1 MADNTDKPKIGRPT
15 TYTVELADEI
25 CARIT
30 EGESL
35 NRICQD
41 DHIPALK
48 VVYSWLRL
56 HDEFSNNYVRARDEQ
71 ADTYADKI
79 QDIAEGALS
88 KRYDPNS
95 ARVAIDGYKWSA
107 SKLKPKKYGDKLDVE
122 SGGKPI
128 TFIVNRGGDEQTD
141 SND

>member
-1 MADNTDKPKIGRPT
+1 MARPSKYTDD
-15 TYTVELADEI
+15 LADEI

-35 NRICQD
+35 NKICQD

-48 VVYSWLRL
+48 VIYSWLRK
-56 HDEFSNNYVRARDEQ
+56 HEQFSNNYARAREEQ

-79 QDIAEGALS
+79 QDIAQGALT
-88 KRYDPNS
+88 KKYDANA
-95 ARVAIDGYKWSA
+95 ARVAIDGYKWTA

-122 SGGKPI
+122 SGGKPL
-128 TFIVNRGGDEQTD
+128 TFIVSRGGNEKPD
-141 SND
+141 SDA